1 MSDLAS
7 AEGDDAANRIV
18 GRDANRYAIPRHY
31 LDTKTAHA
39 AAQLR
44 QHLMPLVALHAVK
57 PATMYGHNGSLNV
70 DQIVLAQLAFPFHSK
85 IVPHSDASFN
95 PSHSRDLGL
104 RH

>member
-18 GRDANRYAIPRHY
+18 GRNANRYAISRHY
-31 LDTKTAHA
+31 LDAKAAHA
-39 AAQLR
+39 TAQLR

-57 PATMYGHNGSLNV
+57 SAAMYGHHSSLNI

-85 IVPHSDASFN
+85 IVPHGNPSFN
-95 PSHSRDLGL
+95 PNHSRYLEVK
-104 RH
+104 H